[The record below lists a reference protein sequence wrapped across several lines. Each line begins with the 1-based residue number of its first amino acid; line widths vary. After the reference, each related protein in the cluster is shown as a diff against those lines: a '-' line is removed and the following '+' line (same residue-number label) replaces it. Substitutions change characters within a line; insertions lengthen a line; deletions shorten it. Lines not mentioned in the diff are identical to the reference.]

1 MLRTSIDAMVPKM
14 ENKIKALIIDDEK
27 DICYLLGGMLEFKNL
42 YPKFVYTISDA
53 RKSLEQEQP
62 AVIFLDNHLPDGSG
76 MNFIEEIRLK
86 YPDIKIIMISA
97 YDTNA
102 DKKRAMVG
110 GVNQFIGKPFTK
122 DMVFETLEKVL

>member
-1 MLRTSIDAMVPKM
+1 M
-14 ENKIKALIIDDEK
+14 ENKIKVLIIDDEK

-42 YPKFVYTISDA
+42 YAKFVYSISDA
-53 RKSLEQEQP
+53 RKSLDQEKP
-62 AVIFLDNHLPDGSG
+62 ALIFLDNHLPDGSG

-102 DKKRAMVG
+102 DKKRALVE

-122 DMVFETLEKVL
+122 DMIFETLEKVL